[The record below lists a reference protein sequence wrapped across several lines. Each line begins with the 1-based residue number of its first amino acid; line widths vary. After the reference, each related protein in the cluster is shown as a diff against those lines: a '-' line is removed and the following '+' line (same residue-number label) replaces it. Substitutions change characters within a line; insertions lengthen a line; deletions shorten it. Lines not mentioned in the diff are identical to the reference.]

1 MSRKPTILKKIY
13 CILGIALMVYCGYIV
28 EILVMHIWHKAPHSE
43 HSDVVMTEDDRL
55 FKEMLE
61 GVEKDHKGVARKD
74 MNETHKL
81 YEFHKSERKAV
92 LDTQSLCV
100 ACHGD
105 VPHDKKK
112 EIRAFLNMHTFFMA
126 CETCHIKT
134 GEGVETKFVWYDKQ
148 SGEQK
153 DTIGLNVY
161 LGDTPYKLLPLKKGV
176 EDGRIYDTDPM
187 IKYVAEFRAN
197 VTNMLPSAKSAS
209 LKVIHRPMSELKDVV
224 RCDDCHTKDRATAY
238 LPYKEIGY
246 PDRRVDQLIGNE
258 VVGMIEK
265 YKKFYLPD
273 FLIPKEETESEN

>member
-1 MSRKPTILKKIY
+1 
-13 CILGIALMVYCGYIV
+13 
-28 EILVMHIWHKAPHSE
+28 
-43 HSDVVMTEDDRL
+43 
-55 FKEMLE
+55 
-61 GVEKDHKGVARKD
+61 
-74 MNETHKL
+74 
-81 YEFHKSERKAV
+81 
-92 LDTQSLCV
+92 
-100 ACHGD
+100 
-105 VPHDKKK
+105 
-112 EIRAFLNMHTFFMA
+112 MA